1 MREAVT
7 ERMNV
12 ITQQYLNEL
21 LLVLFLIPYD
31 KYKVS
36 II

>member
-1 MREAVT
+1 MGEAVT
-7 ERMNV
+7 GRMNV

-31 KYKVS
+31 NYKVS

>member
-31 KYKVS
+31 NYKVS

>member
-31 KYKVS
+31 NYKVP